1 MLNTIEMDL
10 IDEIDNLTKHQ
21 GHLEAMLS
29 IIYEAGFNSFNN
41 FNDDIKQN
49 YLWACAEHAREV
61 NKIAIQL
68 SER

>member
-1 MLNTIEMDL
+1 
-10 IDEIDNLTKHQ
+10 
-21 GHLEAMLS
+21 MLS
-29 IIYEAGFNSFNN
+29 IIYGAGFSSFNN
-41 FNDDIKQN
+41 FKDDVKQK